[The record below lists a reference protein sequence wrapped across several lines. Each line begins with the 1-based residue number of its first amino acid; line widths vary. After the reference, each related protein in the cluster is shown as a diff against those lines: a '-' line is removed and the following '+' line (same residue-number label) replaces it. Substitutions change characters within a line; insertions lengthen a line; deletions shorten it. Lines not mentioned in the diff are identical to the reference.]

1 MEKGALIGRGRTAR
15 IYKWGDKEVIKLFE
29 KDFNQNTIKNE
40 FSISKIIYNTGIR
53 IPYAKEIIDMNGQ
66 LGIVYEY
73 IEGDTIMKL
82 LYQRIFSITVY
93 ARIFARLQAQ
103 MHTNKSAELPDIKV
117 RLENSIKKTDTLTEE
132 KKQKI
137 LNILKELPSGNTVC
151 HSDFHPDNII
161 KTKNGYTI
169 IDWTNAV
176 SGCAAADVAITSM
189 SLTVGMMP
197 PGKPKTEIILA
208 DIVRKKFNNEY
219 LREYLRISNLS
230 MNDIKAWEL
239 PVLAARLN
247 SNVPQ
252 EKGILL
258 GRINKLLDE
267 KNSAVKLQ
275 A

>member
-29 KDFNQNTIKNE
+29 KDFNQNTIENE

-53 IPYAKEIIDMNGQ
+53 IPYAKEIIDMKGQ

-103 MHTNKSAELPDIKV
+103 MHTNKSTELPDIKA
-117 RLENSIKKTDTLTEE
+117 RLENSIKKTATISEE

-189 SLTVGMMP
+189 ALTVGMMP

-230 MNDIKAWEL
+230 MHDIKAWEL